1 MEQWKRASLWDESCF
16 MLFPASD
23 LVYLWQTPSQAY
35 DEGCLLSRVKHCGC
49 SVFILRSHMMVFHG
63 PHDYSAK
70 SHYWQELCD
79 HFGQSCP
86 FHGTIFLFN
95 RDAVFQDDNIL
106 FHTSPI
112 IQNWFCD
119 NERYLS
125 HLLYPSQSLDLKI
138 IELL

>member
-1 MEQWKRASLWDESCF
+1 MGLMIILQ
-16 MLFPASD
+16 
-23 LVYLWQTPSQAY
+23 
-35 DEGCLLSRVKHCGC
+35 SRITGKNYVT
-49 SVFILRSHMMVFHG
+49 ILANHVHSMVQF
-63 PHDYSAK
+63 
-70 SHYWQELCD
+70 
-79 HFGQSCP
+79 
-86 FHGTIFLFN
+86 FLFN

-119 NERYLS
+119 NKRYLS